1 MLTCTADYS
10 SQNGC
15 NETQCA
21 CFVYV
26 STQCCHGV
34 NSGGCCRNVKAK
46 RAASEAHQGQ
56 SDDYR
61 MIVLILELQSPVRGV
76 VHESAPNQKGHVR
89 IENVHRPRQ
98 HLDVVKKKFFVDDTR
113 EIFFVDDT
121 REKKSKQHKPEE
133 VQKPKVNILYG
144 KNCIRYYLS

>member
-26 STQCCHGV
+26 SAQCCHGV
-34 NSGGCCRNVKAK
+34 DSRGCCRDVKAK
-46 RAASEAHQGQ
+46 RAASKAHQRQ
-56 SDDYR
+56 SNDNG

-76 VHESAPNQKGHVR
+76 VHESAPNQKSHVR

-98 HLDVVKKKFFVDDTR
+98 HLDVVKKNFVVVEKKKFFC
-113 EIFFVDDT
+113 
-121 REKKSKQHKPEE
+121 S
-133 VQKPKVNILYG
+133 
-144 KNCIRYYLS
+144 